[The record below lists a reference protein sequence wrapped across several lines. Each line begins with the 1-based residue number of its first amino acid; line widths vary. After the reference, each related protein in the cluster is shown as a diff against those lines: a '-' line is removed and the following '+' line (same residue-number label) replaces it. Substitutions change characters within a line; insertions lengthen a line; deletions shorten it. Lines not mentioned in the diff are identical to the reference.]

1 MMVKKIQFRITTDG
15 SVRAETIGI
24 KGPSCA
30 AFVTL
35 FEQLTDA
42 RAADSAFTAEYFQRA
57 VEEQGNQVN
66 AQAEERSH
74 GE

>member
-1 MMVKKIQFRITTDG
+1 MVKKIQFRITTDG

-24 KGPSCA
+24 KGPSCE

-35 FEQLTDA
+35 FERLTDA

-57 VEEQGNQVN
+57 VEEQGNEVN
-66 AQAEERSH
+66 AQVEERSH

>member
-1 MMVKKIQFRITTDG
+1 MVKKIQFRITTDG

-30 AFVTL
+30 SLVTL
-35 FEQLTDA
+35 FERLTDA
-42 RAADSAFTAEYFQRA
+42 TAADSSFTAEYFQQA
-57 VEEQGNQVN
+57 VEEHGNQLN
-66 AQAEERSH
+66 AQAQERSH